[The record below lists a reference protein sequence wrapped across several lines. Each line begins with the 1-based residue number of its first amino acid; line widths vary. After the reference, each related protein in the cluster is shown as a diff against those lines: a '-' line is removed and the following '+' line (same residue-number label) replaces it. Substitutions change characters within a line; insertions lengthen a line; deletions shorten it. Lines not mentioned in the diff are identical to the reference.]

1 MGTGYFGGFGSNT
14 KGAREFIES
23 KEKNRKKKMPIF
35 SEEGHVT
42 LESIKE
48 RAEFFLGKSVARLE
62 HELHKHG
69 YTTQR
74 RPSKHSTSK
83 AKLIQT
89 LNANKER
96 NITQIMVSPGSKRH
110 GNVAYVK
117 ISTNDIG
124 RIKIIDSSSSEYVSD
139 GRENATLIFR
149 RDKK

>member
-1 MGTGYFGGFGSNT
+1 M
-14 KGAREFIES
+14 
-23 KEKNRKKKMPIF
+23 
-35 SEEGHVT
+35 
-42 LESIKE
+42 
-48 RAEFFLGKSVARLE
+48 
-62 HELHKHG
+62 
-69 YTTQR
+69 
-74 RPSKHSTSK
+74 HSTSK
-83 AKLIQT
+83 VKLIKT